1 MMFSLQGF
9 DENSNGV
16 LDGQEI
22 VKFKKEPT
30 IDRKS
35 AWSDHQSAWIDSK
48 MVGDNNTV
56 TKDQLAQFFLTSLAQ

>member
-16 LDGQEI
+16 LDGEEI

-35 AWSDHQSAWIDSK
+35 AWIDSQ

-56 TKDQLAQFFLTSLAQ
+56 TKAELAQFLLTTLAQ